1 MNETP
6 LSDEVAEV
14 FSRLLSQQLSDGADA
29 HKQDEETRAEQR
41 DDEAQLAE
49 SMQARREAQ
58 ERAEHAELIANLE
71 LVAGK
76 CALEEQLFAKQRLL
90 NDYARDLT
98 AEKKAADGLRVT
110 LGQKDEIIR
119 TLQQQNTKQH
129 AENEH
134 LNALMEKSML
144 TNAHAQPVQGRAK
157 QQEELGFFKRAL
169 AKHKATLARQEQTI
183 AALQEQLEG
192 SHKRSK
198 PGQHK
203 KRTAAYSRDHS

>member
-6 LSDEVAEV
+6 LSNEVAEV

-41 DDEAQLAE
+41 DDEAQLVE
-49 SMQARREAQ
+49 SMQARREAS
-58 ERAEHAELIANLE
+58 ERAEHAELIASLE

-119 TLQQQNTKQH
+119 TLQQQSAKQH

-144 TNAHAQPVQGRAK
+144 TNAAQPAQGRAK
-157 QQEELGFFKRAL
+157 QQEELDFFKRAL